1 MIYLKLVPG
10 LTFVYFQL
18 HSQSC
23 LDGTDWKKCSVRPE
37 SGARREQ
44 AEKVAVFVMHVQWWQ
59 KRRVVVLWHVGEMG
73 QDNRLRQVTM
83 DIPYE
88 IAFFSK
94 RHQ

>member
-18 HSQSC
+18 HTQSC

-44 AEKVAVFVMHVQWWQ
+44 AEKN
-59 KRRVVVLWHVGEMG
+59 RRVCNACVVMAEAASGRFVARGRDG
-73 QDNRLRQVTM
+73 TR
-83 DIPYE
+83 
-88 IAFFSK
+88 
-94 RHQ
+94 